1 AEAVRR
7 PVSPRSPWG
16 RRRVRPPSSRPAAT
30 PPGAPALSVTTGRFE
45 YRPVCPRHRAPTGR
59 TDDCRSDS
67 RGSCRAARPQGPRAP
82 RCVPEGTRGGP
93 DLHRGPRSRPGHPAG
108 RGRRRPDE
116 DRALRHRGR
125 GSRGRRPGRAR
136 QSHRDARRA
145 HRPGLSEAR
154 RGAGGRGVRPQA
166 GRADHRA
173 LRRRDRHHH
182 PEPRMTRPSTTGHTD
197 PTVQPVPASVVER
210 VDAAD
215 TTLQNPRPAVVSLGA
230 NLGNRLETL
239 QGAVD
244 ALEDTPG
251 IRVKAVSP
259 VYETEPWGVEPG
271 SQPSYF
277 NAVAV
282 LKTTLP
288 PSSLLERAQAVE
300 EAFHRVRDERWGPRT
315 LDVDIVS
322 YAEVRS

>member
-1 AEAVRR
+1 
-7 PVSPRSPWG
+7 
-16 RRRVRPPSSRPAAT
+16 
-30 PPGAPALSVTTGRFE
+30 
-45 YRPVCPRHRAPTGR
+45 
-59 TDDCRSDS
+59 
-67 RGSCRAARPQGPRAP
+67 
-82 RCVPEGTRGGP
+82 
-93 DLHRGPRSRPGHPAG
+93 
-108 RGRRRPDE
+108 
-116 DRALRHRGR
+116 
-125 GSRGRRPGRAR
+125 
-136 QSHRDARRA
+136 
-145 HRPGLSEAR
+145 
-154 RGAGGRGVRPQA
+154 
-166 GRADHRA
+166 
-173 LRRRDRHHH
+173 
-182 PEPRMTRPSTTGHTD
+182 MTRPTTSGHTD
-197 PTVQPVPASVVER
+197 PTVQPVPASVVEQ

-215 TTLQNPRPAVVSLGA
+215 ATLQNPKRAVVSLGA

-315 LDVDIVS
+315 LDVDIVA
-322 YAEVRS
+322 YADLHSDNPRLTLPHPRAHERAFVLAPWLDIDPAAELPGRGPVADLLDAVTRDGVTPRADLELRLPE